1 MEGFSK
7 KRNMAAFVGSFLV
20 IPALLVPL
28 AGVVN
33 FGAKNLL
40 IHPVLV
46 MGGLFIAFTLNAAAV
61 LRVRVKPVEGV
72 SVGFTMLDGRKL
84 NASLLFVS
92 LLMASVLTIYV
103 FTENFRIVVR

>member
-7 KRNMAAFVGSFLV
+7 KSDTAAFIGSFLV

-28 AGVVN
+28 AGVLN
-33 FGAKNLL
+33 LGASNPL

-46 MGGLFIAFTLNAAAV
+46 MGGLFVAFTLNSAAV

-84 NASLLFVS
+84 NVLLLFVS
-92 LLMASVLTIYV
+92 LLMASVLTVYV